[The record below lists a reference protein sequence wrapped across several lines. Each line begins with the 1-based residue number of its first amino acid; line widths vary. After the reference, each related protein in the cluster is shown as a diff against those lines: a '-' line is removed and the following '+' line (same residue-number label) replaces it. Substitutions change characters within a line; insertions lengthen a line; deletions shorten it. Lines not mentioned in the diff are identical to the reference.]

1 MKFISLSSSSEG
13 NCIFVSYLN
22 TNILIDLGI
31 SFKNL
36 VDNLSKI
43 GHTIDDIDFV
53 LITHEHSDHT
63 KGLPMFYKYSKAI
76 LISQKHTLLS
86 IKNQF
91 DKTDKV
97 FPIDLCRVIYPLNG
111 MNESSGEIINLK
123 DIKVIPFFCSHD
135 VPCVFYKFILGNKK
149 IAIVTD
155 LGTYDEYT
163 IRNLLDVNYMMLE
176 CNYDT
181 EKLIS
186 CSNYTY
192 DLKKRIMS
200 DKGHLSNTQCA
211 ELIIKLLND
220 NLKIVALSH
229 ISKNSN
235 DEEFAYNYTINF
247 IKNNYKDNKTLPKIF
262 STHRKEIT
270 EIFND

>member
-36 VDNLSKI
+36 VENLDKI
-43 GHTIDDIDFV
+43 GFSVEDIDFV

-76 LISQKHTLLS
+76 LISQKQTLLA

-91 DKTDKV
+91 DKLNKI
-97 FPIDLCRVIYPLNG
+97 FPIDLCRIIYP
-111 MNESSGEIINLK
+111 MNENNGEIIKLK
-123 DIKVIPFFCSHD
+123 DIKVIPCISSHD
-135 VPCVFYKFILGNKK
+135 VPCVFYKFILGEIK

-155 LGTYDEYT
+155 MGTYDDYT
-163 IRNLLDVNYMMLE
+163 IRNLKDVNYMMLE
-176 CNYDT
+176 CNYDK
-181 EKLIS
+181 ERLIS
-186 CSNYTY
+186 CSTYTY

-211 ELIIKLLND
+211 ELILKLLNE
-220 NLKIVALSH
+220 NLKIIALSH
-229 ISKNSN
+229 ISKNTN
-235 DEEFAYNYTINF
+235 DEEYAYNYTIDY
-247 IKNNYKDNKTLPKIF
+247 IKKNYDENKYLPKIF
-262 STHRKEIT
+262 STHRKDVT
-270 EIFND
+270 EIYND